1 MNLESFEPMDPRL
14 EQAVTEIHNDEPDTA
29 TIEAA
34 AERVWARLAA
44 AQHEGHEHIRGC
56 DDFQAL
62 IPEYRAGR
70 LPIARAT
77 LLKDHLHECVAC
89 RRVYEG
95 RVVAMPV
102 ASQTRKASNTVRW
115 ATAAGVLLAAGLTVW
130 FAMDQYGGRSGRAFI
145 QAVNGTVYEV
155 TADGNLRPLA
165 SGQDLPD
172 GGEIR
177 TAKDSDAMVQLRDG
191 SVVELR
197 ERSGFSTV
205 ASANDLTIRLNR
217 GSIIV
222 QAAKRRT
229 GHLYVATTDCRVA
242 VTGTVF
248 SVVSGVKG
256 SRVSVVEGEVHV
268 AQNNQDHVLHPGDQ
282 MATSLAI
289 EPGTVRDDVAW
300 SRNKDKLGQQ
310 LDKLR
315 VSLQQ
320 VPLPAMRYSSKL
332 LDRLPAET
340 VVYGSIPN
348 LGPYL
353 AQTQALFGQNLAQS
367 PELRAFWSTKGG
379 DIDRTVEKLRAASEY
394 LGDEIVMLGF
404 AGENGQMDGMA
415 FLAETKRD
423 GFAEFLKKELPGAAV
438 EMRPGLVAF
447 GPHAASVA
455 RLASALDKPAG
466 GFQGTPFYARIAE
479 AYRNGA
485 GMMLAADLS
494 QMHNPQAEAQG
505 VRYFLAEQKE
515 VNKEMELRATVGFAG
530 ERPGIAGWL
539 GAPAAMGSL
548 DYVSPEATLVTGFV
562 VKDPKAI
569 VDQLS
574 TVGGNFV
581 GRGEG
586 PANGVA
592 LTKELAA
599 SLGGEFS
606 LSFDGPIFPP
616 SWKLI
621 CEVYDPVAAQAALQ
635 HVVEA
640 FNAELVANGKK
651 PLRTATETA
660 EGRTYYMIAGADPN
674 PITEAHYTFAD
685 GYLIA
690 GPTRALISKALQTKM
705 AGTSITRSSTFLAL
719 EPRDHYANYSALIY
733 ENLGKTLAPF
743 AGLIGSF
750 VPPQARGGGRG
761 GPDPLAAIS
770 DMKPLLI
777 GAYAEGDT
785 ITVAANGNMLAKGM
799 SNMLGGNLLGVI
811 GSAMP
816 MGQMQGA
823 RRR

>member
-14 EQAVTEIHNDEPDTA
+14 EQAVTEIHNDEPATA
-29 TIEAA
+29 VIEAA

-56 DDFQAL
+56 ADFQAL

-70 LPIARAT
+70 LPVARAT

-95 RVVAMPV
+95 RVVAMPA
-102 ASQTRKASNTVRW
+102 ASQARKVSYTFRW

-130 FAMDQYGGRSGRAFI
+130 FAMDQYGGHGGRAFV
-145 QAVNGTVYEV
+145 QALNGTLYEV

-165 SGQDLPD
+165 NGQELPK

-177 TAKDSDAMVQLRDG
+177 TAKDSDAMVQLSDG

-205 ASANDLTIRLNR
+205 ATASDLTIQLSR

-229 GHLYVATTDCRVA
+229 GHLYVATADCRVA

-256 SRVSVVEGEVHV
+256 SRVSVIEGEVHV

-300 SRNKDKLGQQ
+300 SRNKDKLSQQ

-315 VSLQQ
+315 ISLQQ
-320 VPLPAMRYSSKL
+320 VPLPALRYSSKL
-332 LDRLPAET
+332 LDRLPADT
-340 VVYGSIPN
+340 AIYGSIPN

-367 PELRAFWSTKGG
+367 PELRSFWTSKGG
-379 DIDRTVEKLRAASEY
+379 DIDHVIDKLRAASEY
-394 LGDEIVMLGF
+394 LGDEIVLAGF
-404 AGENGQMDGMA
+404 PGENGNMPGMA

-423 GFAEFLKKELPGAAV
+423 GFAEFLKKELPGVTV
-438 EMRPGLVAF
+438 ETRPGLVAF
-447 GPHAASVA
+447 GTPAAVE
-455 RLASALDKPAG
+455 RLAPALVTPAG
-466 GFQGTPFYARIAE
+466 GFMGTPFYTRIAE
-479 AYRNGA
+479 VYRNGA

-494 QMHNPQAEAQG
+494 QMHNQQAESQG

-539 GAPAAMGSL
+539 AAPASMGSL
-548 DYVSPEATLVTGFV
+548 DYVSPEASLVTGFV

-586 PANGVA
+586 PANGA
-592 LTKELAA
+592 ELTKELAA
-599 SLGGEFS
+599 TLGGEFS

-640 FNAELVANGKK
+640 FNAELVKNGKK
-651 PLRTATETA
+651 PLRTGTETV
-660 EGRTYYMIAGADPN
+660 EGRTYYMIAGADGN
-674 PITEAHYTFAD
+674 ALTEAHYTFAD
-685 GYLIA
+685 GFLIA
-690 GPTRALISKALQTKM
+690 GPTRALIAKALQTKL
-705 AGTSITRSSTFLAL
+705 AGTSITRSGAFLAL

-733 ENLGKTLAPF
+733 ENLGKTLAPL
-743 AGLIGSF
+743 AGLLGSF
-750 VPPQARGGGRG
+750 VPPQAHGGGRG
-761 GPDPLAAIS
+761 GPNPLAAIS

-799 SNMLGGNLLGVI
+799 SNMLGGNLMGVI

-816 MGQMQGA
+816 MREMQ
-823 RRR
+823 RSHR